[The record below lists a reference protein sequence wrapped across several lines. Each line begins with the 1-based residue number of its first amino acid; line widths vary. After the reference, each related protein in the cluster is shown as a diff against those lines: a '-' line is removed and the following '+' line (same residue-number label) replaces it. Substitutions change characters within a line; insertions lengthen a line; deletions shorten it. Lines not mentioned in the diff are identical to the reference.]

1 MRNIKKLTA
10 ILFVNLLLNL
20 TAYSQKTVLIDGDT
34 TICFSIPQ
42 AKFLLKQ
49 VYLVAEKDTL
59 LKITETEL
67 KVSNEKST
75 IYQQQIKAYQEVINK
90 QSEITQNSIAINTQK
105 DEEIKILK
113 KDIAKQKVKTWYCI
127 LGGVV
132 STAFVSYLYIS
143 K

>member
-1 MRNIKKLTA
+1 M
-10 ILFVNLLLNL
+10 FVKLLLSS

-42 AKFLLKQ
+42 SKFLLKQ

-67 KVSNEKST
+67 RVSKEKST
-75 IYQQQIKAYQEVINK
+75 IYEQQIQAYQQVVNNQK
-90 QSEITQNSIAINTQK
+90 QITENYIAIQHQK
-105 DEEIKILK
+105 EEEIKILK
-113 KDIAKQKVKTWYCI
+113 KDLAKQKVKTWGCI
-127 LGGVV
+127 LGGIV

>member
-1 MRNIKKLTA
+1 
-10 ILFVNLLLNL
+10 
-20 TAYSQKTVLIDGDT
+20 
-34 TICFSIPQ
+34 
-42 AKFLLKQ
+42 LLKQ

-67 KVSNEKST
+67 KISKEKST
-75 IYQQQIKAYQEVINK
+75 IYQQQVQAYQQVIDK
-90 QSEITQNSIAINTQK
+90 QSEITENTIAVNTQK

-113 KDIAKQKVKTWYCI
+113 KDIAKQKVKTWGCI